1 MIKKIDITSSFDI
14 QFITDEKRKKQSVIM
29 TLQDFNKLM
38 EDYYDLA
45 LIPSRL
51 DDTYIPLDKERT

>member
-1 MIKKIDITSSFDI
+1 VIKKIDITSSFDI